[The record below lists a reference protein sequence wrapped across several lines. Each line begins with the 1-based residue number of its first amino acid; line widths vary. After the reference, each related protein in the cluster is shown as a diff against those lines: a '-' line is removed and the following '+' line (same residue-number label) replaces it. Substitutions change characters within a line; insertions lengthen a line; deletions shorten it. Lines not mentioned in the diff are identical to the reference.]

1 MLQLVV
7 RSQGPAVN
15 PRRLPAGSRLLARA
29 CRPFAAIVL
38 ASPLA
43 LATPLAPATPVAQA
57 PHVHEIPSVPKDI
70 LERPIP
76 RRNGIGDAHDA
87 VSTRSADAQ
96 AFYDQGLAYL
106 HDYVWLEAARSFNQA
121 LRLDPK
127 LAIAYVGLS
136 YAYTELNA
144 PGIADRAFE
153 QARALRGGASIHD
166 RAHIAVRAA
175 QIAAEHARRDP
186 ARLTAYRKAID
197 DALTAN
203 PQDVELWLLRGVAE
217 SPDPAD
223 RGQGSTASSIRF
235 YERALK
241 LAPNHF
247 AAHHYLTHAYENT
260 NQIDNSLEH
269 GAAYAALAPEI
280 PHARHMHGHA
290 LRRVGRTEEAIAEFL
305 AADRLEQDYF
315 RTEKLAPE
323 YDWHYQHNLDLLAT
337 SYQYLGQMKQAEA
350 RLKASFDLP
359 TALLAQEVNKREWPV
374 FLLARGRIDESLAAA
389 GTLAGHPSPV
399 VSAIG
404 HVEAGEAL
412 LTAGR
417 FAQAADESNAAL
429 AALRRATEG
438 QNLVAPA
445 LKQLQGEFF
454 LRTGQG
460 EKGRTML
467 DQVAREVRA
476 RPGPDNWSE
485 ALFTLE
491 AIARAAREAGDWG
504 FAGALARQLFEH
516 DPSYAGTHYAL
527 ALVAEHDG
535 DASRARAEF
544 ALARRYWRT
553 ADPGLIELRK
563 MDP

>member
-1 MLQLVV
+1 MPQLVV
-7 RSQGPAVN
+7 SSQGPVVN
-15 PRRLPAGSRLLARA
+15 LRRSAAGPGLEAIASWLL
-29 CRPFAAIVL
+29 AAIVL
-38 ASPLA
+38 A
-43 LATPLAPATPVAQA
+43 TPVVLDTPVAAQDLHA
-57 PHVHEIPSVPKDI
+57 SHQIPAVPTDI
-70 LERPIP
+70 LERPVP
-76 RRNGIGDAHDA
+76 RRSGVGDAHDA
-87 VSTRSADAQ
+87 VSTRSAEAQ

-106 HDYVWLEAARSFNQA
+106 HDYVWIEAARSFNQA
-121 LRLDPK
+121 LRIDPK
-127 LAIAYVGLS
+127 LAIAYAGLS

-144 PGIADRAFE
+144 PAVAEQAFA
-153 QARALRGGASIHD
+153 QARALERGASAHD
-166 RAHIAVRAA
+166 RRHIAVRAA

-186 ARLTAYRKAID
+186 ARLSAYRKAID
-197 DALTAN
+197 EALAAN

-223 RGQGSTASSIRF
+223 RGQGSTASSVTF

-241 LAPNHF
+241 LAPNHS

-260 NQIDNSLEH
+260 NQIDKALEH
-269 GAAYAALAPEI
+269 GAAFAALAPEV

-323 YDWHYQHNLDLLAT
+323 HDWHYQHNLDLLAA
-337 SYQYLGQMKQAEA
+337 SYQYLGQMKQAEV
-350 RLKASFDLP
+350 RLKASFALP
-359 TALLAQEVNKREWPV
+359 TALLVQEVNKREWPV

-460 EKGRTML
+460 QKGRTML

-491 AIARAAREAGDWG
+491 AIARAARDVGDWELARG
-504 FAGALARQLFEH
+504 MARQLFEH
-516 DPSYAGTHYAL
+516 DPSYAGTHFAL

-535 DASRARAEF
+535 DAGKARAEF
-544 ALARRYWRT
+544 ALARGYWHN
-553 ADPGLIELRK
+553 ADPDLIELKR

>member
-1 MLQLVV
+1 MQPDLHRGLL
-7 RSQGPAVN
+7 A
-15 PRRLPAGSRLLARA
+15 SRLLA
-29 CRPFAAIVL
+29 AIVL
-38 ASPLA
+38 VKLVAIV
-43 LATPLAPATPVAQA
+43 TPVAAQD
-57 PHVHEIPSVPKDI
+57 PHARHQIPSVPRDV
-70 LERPIP
+70 LERPVP
-76 RRNGIGDAHDA
+76 RRSGIGEAHDA
-87 VSTRSADAQ
+87 VSTRFAEAQ

-106 HDYVWLEAARSFNQA
+106 HDYVWIEAARSFNQA
-121 LRLDPK
+121 LRIDPK
-127 LAIAYVGLS
+127 LAIACVGLS

-144 PGIADRAFE
+144 PAVAERAFE
-153 QARALRGGASIHD
+153 QARALEGGASIHD
-166 RAHIAVRAA
+166 RSHIAVRAA
-175 QIAAEHARRDP
+175 QIAAEDARRDP

-197 DALTAN
+197 EALTAN

-223 RGQGSTASSIRF
+223 RGQGSTAGSVRF

-260 NQIDNSLEH
+260 NQIDKALEQ
-269 GAAYAALAPEI
+269 GAAFAALAPEI

-290 LRRVGRTEEAIAEFL
+290 LRRVGRTDEAIAEFL
-305 AADRLEQDYF
+305 AADRLEHDYF

-323 YDWHYQHNLDLLAT
+323 YDWHYQHNLDLLAA
-337 SYQYLGQMKQAEA
+337 SYQYLGQMKQAEV

-359 TALLAQEVNKREWPV
+359 TALLVQEVNKREWPV

-389 GTLAGHPSPV
+389 GTLAQHPSPV

-438 QNLVAPA
+438 QHLVATA

-476 RPGPDNWSE
+476 LPGPDNWSE

-491 AIARAAREAGDWG
+491 AIARAARDVGDWE
-504 FAGALARQLFEH
+504 FARALARQLFEH

-527 ALVAEHDG
+527 ALVAQHDG
-535 DASRARAEF
+535 DAVGARAEF

-553 ADPGLIELRK
+553 ADPDLIELKR
-563 MDP
+563 MNP

>member
-7 RSQGPAVN
+7 SSQGPVVN
-15 PRRLPAGSRLLARA
+15 LRRLAAGPRLLARA
-29 CRPFAAIVL
+29 HGLLAAVVL
-38 ASPLA
+38 
-43 LATPLAPATPVAQA
+43 ATPVAVAA
-57 PHVHEIPSVPKDI
+57 PASAQDLHASHQISTVPKDI
-70 LERPIP
+70 LERPVA
-76 RRNGIGDAHDA
+76 RRSGVGDAHDA
-87 VSTRSADAQ
+87 VSTRSAEAQ

-106 HDYVWLEAARSFNQA
+106 HDYVWIEAARSFNQA
-121 LRLDPK
+121 LRIDPK
-127 LAIAYVGLS
+127 LAIAYAGLS

-144 PGIADRAFE
+144 PAVAEHAFA
-153 QARALRGGASIHD
+153 QARALERGASGHD
-166 RAHIAVRAA
+166 RGHIAVRAA

-186 ARLTAYRKAID
+186 ARLSAYRKAID
-197 DALTAN
+197 EALAAN
-203 PQDVELWLLRGVAE
+203 PQDVELWLLRGIAE

-223 RGQGSTASSIRF
+223 RGQGSTASSVTF

-260 NQIDNSLEH
+260 NQIDKALEH
-269 GAAYAALAPEI
+269 GAAFAALAPEV

-323 YDWHYQHNLDLLAT
+323 HDWHYQHNLDLLAA
-337 SYQYLGQMKQAEA
+337 SYQYLGQMKQAEV
-350 RLKASFDLP
+350 RLKASFALP
-359 TALLAQEVNKREWPV
+359 TALLVQEVNKREWPV

-460 EKGRTML
+460 QKGRTML

-491 AIARAAREAGDWG
+491 AIARAAREVGDWEL
-504 FAGALARQLFEH
+504 ARTLARQLFEH
-516 DPSYAGTHYAL
+516 DPSYAGTHFAL
-527 ALVAEHDG
+527 ALVAGHDG
-535 DASRARAEF
+535 DAGKARAEF
-544 ALARRYWRT
+544 ALARGYWRK
-553 ADPGLIELRK
+553 ADPDLIELKRI
-563 MDP
+563 DP

>member
-1 MLQLVV
+1 MPQLVV
-7 RSQGPAVN
+7 RGQGPVIN
-15 PRRLPAGSRLLARA
+15 PRRLVTGPRRLAIACRLLV
-29 CRPFAAIVL
+29 AIALVTTV
-38 ASPLA
+38 A
-43 LATPLAPATPVAQA
+43 LATLVAAQHA
-57 PHVHEIPSVPKDI
+57 PHQIASIPKDL
-70 LERPIP
+70 LERPVP
-76 RRNGIGDAHDA
+76 RRSGIGAAHDA
-87 VSTRSADAQ
+87 VSTRSAEAQ

-106 HDYVWLEAARSFNQA
+106 HDYVWIEAARSFNQA
-121 LRLDPK
+121 LRIDPK

-136 YAYTELNA
+136 YACTELNA
-144 PGIADRAFE
+144 PAAAERAFE
-153 QARALRGGASIHD
+153 QARALEGGASLHD
-166 RAHIAVRAA
+166 RRHIAVRAA
-175 QIAAEHARRDP
+175 QIAAEHAGRDP
-186 ARLTAYRKAID
+186 ARLAAYRKAID
-197 DALTAN
+197 EALTAN

-223 RGQGSTASSIRF
+223 RGQGSMASSVPF

-260 NQIDNSLEH
+260 NQIDKAFEH
-269 GAAYAALAPEI
+269 GAAFAALAPEI

-290 LRRVGRTEEAIAEFL
+290 LRRIGRTDEAIAEFL
-305 AADRLEQDYF
+305 AADRLERDYF
-315 RTEKLAPE
+315 RTENLAPE
-323 YDWHYQHNLDLLAT
+323 YDWHYHHNLDLLAA
-337 SYQYLGQMKQAEA
+337 SYQYLGQMKQAEL
-350 RLKASFDLP
+350 RLKASFALP
-359 TALLAQEVNKREWPV
+359 TALLVQAVNKREWPV
-374 FLLARGRIDESLAAA
+374 FLLARGRVDESLEAAR
-389 GTLAGHPSPV
+389 TLAGHPSPV

-412 LTAGR
+412 LTARR

-438 QNLVAPA
+438 QSLVAPA

-467 DQVAREVRA
+467 DQVARDVRA
-476 RPGPDNWSE
+476 LPGPDSWSE

-491 AIARAAREAGDWG
+491 AIARAARDVGDWELARG
-504 FAGALARQLFEH
+504 MARQLFEH

-535 DASRARAEF
+535 DAVKTRAEF
-544 ALARRYWRT
+544 ALARRYWRK
-553 ADPGLIELRK
+553 ADPDLIELRRI
-563 MDP
+563 DP

>member
-1 MLQLVV
+1 MTY
-7 RSQGPAVN
+7 
-15 PRRLPAGSRLLARA
+15 RLL
-29 CRPFAAIVL
+29 AAIVL
-38 ASPLA
+38 A
-43 LATPLAPATPVAQA
+43 TPVAIATLVAVQD
-57 PHVHEIPSVPKDI
+57 PHAAHQIPSVPKDI
-70 LERPIP
+70 LERSVP
-76 RRNGIGDAHDA
+76 RRSGIGHAHDA
-87 VSTRSADAQ
+87 VSTRSAEAQ

-106 HDYVWLEAARSFNQA
+106 HDYVWIEAARSFNQA
-121 LRLDPK
+121 LRIDPK

-144 PGIADRAFE
+144 PAVAERAIE
-153 QARALRGGASIHD
+153 QARALEGGASSHD
-166 RAHIAVRAA
+166 RRHIAVRAA
-175 QIAAEHARRDP
+175 QIAAERARHDT
-186 ARLTAYRKAID
+186 ARLAAYRKAID
-197 DALTAN
+197 EALTAN

-223 RGQGSTASSIRF
+223 RGQGSTTGSVRF

-260 NQIDNSLEH
+260 NQIDKALEQ
-269 GAAYAALAPEI
+269 GAAFAALAPEI

-305 AADRLEQDYF
+305 AADRLEGDYF

-323 YDWHYQHNLDLLAT
+323 YDWHYHHNLDLLGT

-350 RLKASFDLP
+350 RLKASFELP

-374 FLLARGRIDESLAAA
+374 FLLTRGRIDESLAAA

-438 QNLVAPA
+438 QDLVAPA

-476 RPGPDNWSE
+476 LPGPDNWSE

-491 AIARAAREAGDWG
+491 AIARAAREVGDWDL
-504 FAGALARQLFEH
+504 ARALARQLFEH

-535 DASRARAEF
+535 DAGRARAEF
-544 ALARRYWRT
+544 ALARQYWRK
-553 ADPGLIELRK
+553 ADPDLIERRRIH
-563 MDP
+563 P